1 MEIVGKK
8 LIEAPLE
15 KVWGNLNNL
24 NVLQKSIPGCESL
37 TELQENVFKADITAK
52 IGPLKAKFSGKLEL
66 LNIKKF
72 ESYDIKFEAKS
83 PVAGFSKGTASV
95 VLKNLNDNETE
106 LSYSSTFSIGGKL
119 AQIGSRLVDGV
130 AKKLTNDF
138 FEAFIKNHQLD
149 QESSLKD
156 DARKEEKKSAN
167 NKSYYIVIVT
177 LIMLLFFYLGS
188 S

>member
-15 KVWGNLNNL
+15 KVWENLNNL
-24 NVLQKSIPGCESL
+24 NVLQRSIPGCESL
-37 TELQENVFKADITAK
+37 TEIKDNVFKANITAK

-106 LSYSSTFSIGGKL
+106 LSYYSTFSIGGKL

-130 AKKLTNDF
+130 AKKLTSDF
-138 FEAFIKNHQLD
+138 FEAFIKNHQSEQDFLVGN
-149 QESSLKD
+149 
-156 DARKEEKKSAN
+156 DAKKVEKKSAIHQ
-167 NKSYYIVIVT
+167 SYYIVGGI
-177 LIMLLFFYLGS
+177 LILFFVFYLGLS
-188 S
+188 

>member
-15 KVWGNLNNL
+15 QVWENLNNL
-24 NVLQKSIPGCESL
+24 DVLQKCIPGCESL
-37 TELQENVFKADITAK
+37 TELQENVFKANITAK
-52 IGPLKAKFSGKLEL
+52 IGPLKAKFTGKLEL

-83 PVAGFSKGTASV
+83 TVAGFSKGTASV
-95 VLKNLNDNETE
+95 SLKNLNEKETE
-106 LSYSSTFSIGGKL
+106 LNYTSTFSIGGKL

-138 FEAFIKNHQLD
+138 FESFIKNHQD
-149 QESSLKD
+149 DKYSLLEVNEK
-156 DARKEEKKSAN
+156 KEEKISAV
-167 NKSYYIVIVT
+167 NKSYYIVGFI
-177 LIMLLFFYLGS
+177 LILLLVFYLGS